1 MITNLV
7 KTKIIYKST
16 SQSVVLEMQND
27 NKITGSYIQSLTILK
42 KRDQPG
48 ALGGIFFIEETT

>member
-7 KTKIIYKST
+7 KTKMIYICT
-16 SQSVVLEMQND
+16 LQPLVNETQYD
-27 NKITGSYIQSLTILK
+27 NKITGSYVQSLTILK

-48 ALGGIFFIEETT
+48 ALGDIFLIEETT